1 MSPARR
7 GLSACVSHTQ
17 LLQVWHSGCSQGQDS
32 PLACG
37 LWVPPSPRA
46 CPWRLQA
53 VAKGGG
59 GRAKAKASKQPL
71 SLEVLLHDL
80 VVLTFLVRT
89 RGWHCLWSTRG

>member
-1 MSPARR
+1 
-7 GLSACVSHTQ
+7 
-17 LLQVWHSGCSQGQDS
+17 
-32 PLACG
+32 
-37 LWVPPSPRA
+37 
-46 CPWRLQA
+46 